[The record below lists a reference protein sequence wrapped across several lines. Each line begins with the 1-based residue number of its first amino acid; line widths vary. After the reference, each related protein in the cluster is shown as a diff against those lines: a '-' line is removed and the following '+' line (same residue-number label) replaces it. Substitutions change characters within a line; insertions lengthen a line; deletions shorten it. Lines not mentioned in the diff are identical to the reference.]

1 MEAGLNASYFDVL
14 NKAKKSYARCLE
26 PIRKKWGLTWNE
38 LDVLL
43 FLYNNPPFDR
53 AADIVS
59 RRGIAKSHVSLSA
72 ANLEQQG
79 LLKRRFDTNDRRT
92 AHLEL
97 TAQGRAVAQE
107 GRDAQQRFFTQIYG
121 SITDEELELWGKITQ
136 KVCVNIENFDKAFE
150 KSEF

>member
-26 PIRKKWGLTWNE
+26 PICKKWGLTRNE

-59 RRGIAKSHVSLSA
+59 RRGMAKSHVSLSA

-79 LLKRRFDTNDRRT
+79 LLARCFDANDRRT
-92 AHLEL
+92 VHLEL
-97 TAQGRAVAQE
+97 TDRGRTVARE
-107 GRDAQQRFFTQIYG
+107 GRDAQQRFFDQIYG
-121 SITDEELELWGKITQ
+121 SITAGELELWGKITQ
-136 KVCVNIENFDKAFE
+136 KICVNIENFDRSFE
-150 KSEF
+150 NP

>member
-1 MEAGLNASYFDVL
+1 MGMELNAGYFDVL

-26 PIRKKWGLTWNE
+26 PICKKWGLTRNE

-59 RRGIAKSHVSLSA
+59 RRGMAKSHVSLSA

-79 LLKRRFDTNDRRT
+79 LLVRRFDANDRRA

-97 TAQGRAVAQE
+97 TARGRAAARE
-107 GRDAQQRFFTQIYG
+107 GRDAQQRFFVQIFEG
-121 SITDEELELWGKITQ
+121 ITTEEWEQWGKITQ
-136 KVCVNIENFDKAFE
+136 KVCVNIENFDGSLE
-150 KSEF
+150 NP

>member
-1 MEAGLNASYFDVL
+1 MGMDLNAGYFDVL

-26 PIRKKWGLTWNE
+26 PICKKWGLTRNE

-59 RRGIAKSHVSLSA
+59 RRGMAKSHVSLSA

-79 LLKRRFDTNDRRT
+79 LLVRRFDANDRRA

-97 TAQGRAVAQE
+97 TARGRAAARE
-107 GRDAQQRFFTQIYG
+107 GRDAQQRFFAQIFEG
-121 SITDEELELWGKITQ
+121 ITTEEWEQWGKITQ
-136 KVCVNIENFDKAFE
+136 KVCVNIENFDGSLE
-150 KSEF
+150 NP

>member
-26 PIRKKWGLTWNE
+26 PICKKWGLTRNE

-59 RRGIAKSHVSLSA
+59 RRGMAKSHVSLSA

-79 LLKRRFDTNDRRT
+79 LLARRFDANDRRT
-92 AHLEL
+92 VHLEL
-97 TAQGRAVAQE
+97 TDRGRTVARE
-107 GRDAQQRFFTQIYG
+107 GRDAQQRFFDQIYG
-121 SITDEELELWGKITQ
+121 SITAEELELWGKITQ
-136 KVCVNIENFDKAFE
+136 KICVNIENFDRSFE
-150 KSEF
+150 NP